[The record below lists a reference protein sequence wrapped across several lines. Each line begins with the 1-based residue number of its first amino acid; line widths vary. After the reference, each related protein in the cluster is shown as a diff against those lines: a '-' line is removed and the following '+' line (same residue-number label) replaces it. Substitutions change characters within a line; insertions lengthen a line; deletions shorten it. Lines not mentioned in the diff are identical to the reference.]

1 MVAIAESTPG
11 PVAVNSATYIG
22 YKIEGAAGAAA
33 STVAVCLPSFAVIY
47 LISLFFDQFLRLSVV
62 ASAFHGI
69 QVCVIYLILSAGL
82 KMLKQLEHSVFNIVI
97 LTTVAAAM
105 VGCSIAAVSF
115 SSIFTS
121 CSAVRPGCWCM
132 QYSSCGRG
140 RRSRDLCRTFL
151 EFSHDRRAVLG
162 GGYGM
167 ISLVRETVLGRG
179 WLTEGE
185 FLSFIAVSES
195 TPGPLA
201 INMATFIGA
210 SQGGFWGALCAT
222 LGVVLPS
229 FVIILLVAS
238 VLQNLMKYA
247 GVNAVLG
254 GVRPCVVAMILATA
268 VNMALSTLAGF
279 AADKAGIAPDL
290 RSIVVFLL
298 LWGLHALCRRKKGK
312 APSPIGMI
320 LLSAG
325 LGILFWGI
333 KITRPG
339 GSSLNDP
346 VRFVVKKPGT
356 GKLSWLPFARLQLY
370 WNLGAVRS
378 SCNRRSSF
386 AGSSLTGSGLR
397 RSGLAGS
404 SLRRTVLLCNS
415 GRSVLLGLSS
425 NRSAGRSSL
434 GRGCSSGGSRTA
446 AGGHANSQSQS
457 NNSNA
462 NILEF
467 HI

>member
-1 MVAIAESTPG
+1 MSKTKELFWTFFKIGAFTFGGGYAMVALLQNEFVEEKKWVTKEEFLDMVAIAESTPG

-22 YKIEGAAGAAA
+22 YKIEGTAGAAA

-115 SSIFTS
+115 SSIFYILFS
-121 CSAVRPGCWCM
+121 GAAGVCSTAAAEGGEEAVIYVELFWN
-132 QYSSCGRG
+132 
-140 RRSRDLCRTFL
+140 FL
-151 EFSHDRRAVLG
+151 MIGALSFG

-229 FVIILLVAS
+229 FVIILLIAS

-290 RSIVVFLL
+290 RSFVVFLL

-333 KITRPG
+333 
-339 GSSLNDP
+339 
-346 VRFVVKKPGT
+346 
-356 GKLSWLPFARLQLY
+356 
-370 WNLGAVRS
+370 
-378 SCNRRSSF
+378 
-386 AGSSLTGSGLR
+386 
-397 RSGLAGS
+397 
-404 SLRRTVLLCNS
+404 
-415 GRSVLLGLSS
+415 
-425 NRSAGRSSL
+425 
-434 GRGCSSGGSRTA
+434 
-446 AGGHANSQSQS
+446 
-457 NNSNA
+457 
-462 NILEF
+462 
-467 HI
+467 